1 MGFCGGGGWGFFLV
15 EGGCS
20 WVFVCSFV
28 LVWALVLF
36 LLTRKACSAPTQ
48 GDLEVLDG

>member
-1 MGFCGGGGWGFFLV
+1 M
-15 EGGCS
+15 EGRCS

-28 LVWALVLF
+28 LGLALVLF